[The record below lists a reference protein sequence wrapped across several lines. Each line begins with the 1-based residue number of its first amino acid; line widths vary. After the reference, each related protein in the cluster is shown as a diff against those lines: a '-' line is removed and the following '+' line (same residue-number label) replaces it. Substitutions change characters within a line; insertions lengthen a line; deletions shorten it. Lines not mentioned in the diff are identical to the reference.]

1 MTSLC
6 DIMKKLGA
14 LAKRLDFEESGADKE
29 HFRKGEKVWRT
40 DLY

>member
-1 MTSLC
+1 
-6 DIMKKLGA
+6 MKKLGA